1 MNFRQ
6 LKAFNV
12 VMRHGTITAAAREL
26 RVSQPSVTRLI
37 HELESALGFSLFVRQ
52 GRGVLA
58 TMEAR
63 RFHQAVES
71 AFINI
76 ERLDELATAI
86 RQDTIGKISLG
97 VIPTFSVTVL
107 PRILGKIQGKA
118 TKTHTVIH
126 TRNTPGIVD
135 AIQLQQFDLG
145 IVSRSPPYEG
155 VHILYHTSV
164 NYVALIPSGHEL
176 AASTGEIDLDR
187 VATQHE
193 FVTFGNVYPL
203 EMQGMEE
210 QLSEHLQQN
219 ARYSVANV
227 LTASSLVRETGIPAI
242 VDPFSARMTLDQG
255 GVVIRPLQQNLRYH
269 IAIITRGVDTMT
281 QETRHLAEALITG
294 FEADPIISAA
304 ANSGIASHR

>member
-1 MNFRQ
+1 
-6 LKAFNV
+6 
-12 VMRHGTITAAAREL
+12 MRHGTITAAAREM

-37 HELESALGFSLFVRQ
+37 HDLETALGFSLFVRQ

-76 ERLDELATAI
+76 ERLEEVANTI
-86 RQDTIGKISLG
+86 RQDTIGKISIG

-107 PRILGKIQGKA
+107 PRILGQIQTKA
-118 TKTHTVIH
+118 TKPHTVIY

-135 AIQLQQFDLG
+135 AIQLQQFDIG
-145 IVSRSPPYEG
+145 IVSRSPPYER

-164 NYVALIPSGHEL
+164 NYVALIPVDHEL
-176 AASTGEIDLDR
+176 AASSGELDLQR
-187 VATQHE
+187 TAAQQE
-193 FVTFGNVYPL
+193 FVTFGTVYPL

-210 QLSEHLQQN
+210 ELSKRLQQN

-227 LTASSLVRETGIPAI
+227 LTATSLVRETGIPAI

-281 QETRHLAEALITG
+281 EETRQLAEALITG
-294 FEADPIISAA
+294 FKADPIIIAE
-304 ANSGIASHR
+304 AN

>member
-1 MNFRQ
+1 MIQPEGFAMNFRQ

-37 HELESALGFSLFVRQ
+37 HDLETALGFSLFVRQ
-52 GRGVLA
+52 GRGALA

-76 ERLDELATAI
+76 EWLDELATAI
-86 RQDTIGKISLG
+86 RQDTIGKISIG

-107 PRILGKIQGKA
+107 PRILGRIKGKA

-164 NYVALIPSGHEL
+164 NYVALIPAGHEL
-176 AASTGEIDLDR
+176 AAHNR
-187 VATQHE
+187 RPA
-193 FVTFGNVYPL
+193 
-203 EMQGMEE
+203 
-210 QLSEHLQQN
+210 
-219 ARYSVANV
+219 
-227 LTASSLVRETGIPAI
+227 AS
-242 VDPFSARMTLDQG
+242 D
-255 GVVIRPLQQNLRYH
+255 
-269 IAIITRGVDTMT
+269 
-281 QETRHLAEALITG
+281 EALVDVEG
-294 FEADPIISAA
+294 LALWIIMRGPHAGAIRRDSQ
-304 ANSGIASHR
+304 GIVVAVVGGRKN